1 MLYLIKSYGPKGKL
15 EPIYKVGY
23 TNYFEKR
30 LNQYFS
36 HNPFIELISTREG
49 DEELETLIHVCLYSL
64 GYKFQRNGRLNEW
77 FCGDLSKIQYIF
89 HSTKIYLKN
98 FLKKIRTDLYI
109 KNIIDNIELEPYF
122 EDRMRILSE
131 YVKSNPSEIQYLP
144 EKYRKYFESLSIQD
158 MLDCGFRKSNLEE
171 KIKVK
176 RIKNIVFDKN
186 SRISQEVYSVFTE
199 NEVYTKKE
207 IKSMLGTIFQKYNY
221 KAKASDIQKYFNVS
235 RVRIKNIN
243 TGKYDEGYKLIS
255 KIL

>member
-1 MLYLIKSYGPKGKL
+1 MLYLIRSYGPGGKK
-15 EPIYKVGY
+15 IYKVGY
-23 TNYFEKR
+23 TGFIKKR
-30 LNQYFS
+30 LNQYFN

-64 GYKFQRNGRLNEW
+64 GYKFQIHGRLNEW

-89 HSTKIYLKN
+89 HSTKKYLEKI
-98 FLKKIRTDLYI
+98 LKKIKTNLYI

-131 YVKSNPSEIQYLP
+131 YIKSDLNEIQYLP
-144 EKYRKYFESLSIQD
+144 EKYRKYFENLSIKD

-176 RIKNIVFDKN
+176 QIKNVVFDKN
-186 SRISQEVYSVFTE
+186 SCVSQEIYSIFTE

-207 IKSMLGTIFQKYNY
+207 IKIMLGSIFQKYNY

-235 RVRIKNIN
+235 RVQVKNIN
-243 TGKYDEGYKLIS
+243 TGKYDEGYRLIS
-255 KIL
+255 KKI